1 MLLFLALL
9 LVPLIEI
16 GLFIEVGGFI
26 GLWPT
31 IGIVILTAVIGTA
44 LLRAQGV
51 ATLRELQARL
61 ARGDDPGRT
70 LAHGALILVAGA
82 VLLTPGF
89 FTDAVGFLLLI
100 PPVREVAISWLAKR
114 MLVAGSVHMASGAHW
129 QGRAGPGMDPRTA
142 PRPGSPKG
150 ATIDGDFEPVGDA
163 DDTPN
168 APPNAPLDPPKA
180 P

>member
-31 IGIVILTAVIGTA
+31 IGIVILTAVIGTV

-51 ATLRELQARL
+51 ATMRELQARL
-61 ARGDDPGRT
+61 ARGEDPGRT
-70 LAHGALILVAGA
+70 LAHGALILVAGV

-89 FTDAVGFLLLI
+89 FTDAVGFSLLI
-100 PPVREVAISWLAKR
+100 PPVRDLAITWLAKR
-114 MLVAGSVHMASGAHW
+114 MVVSGSVHMAGGTQWHSQRRPGINPQSG
-129 QGRAGPGMDPRTA
+129 
-142 PRPGSPKG
+142 PRPGPAG
-150 ATIDGDFEPVGDA
+150 GTTIEGDFEPLVEGD
-163 DDTPN
+163 DPR
-168 APPNAPLDPPKA
+168 PPNSTSDQAP
-180 P
+180 